1 MRESQLSFSA
11 VPARGT
17 GTDHLGWKG
26 PSSSMT
32 KLKRNAEIAP
42 DPHIFGARYLSNVK
56 ILGHFGGGNCRY
68 RLCTANRKSV
78 FSNVDVHEK

>member
-1 MRESQLSFSA
+1 MRESQLSSSA

-17 GTDHLGWKG
+17 GTDHLGRKG

-42 DPHIFGARYLSNVK
+42 DPHVFWVRYLSNVK
-56 ILGHFGGGNCRY
+56 ILGWHFEGWNSLNIDFEQLIINLSFRM
-68 RLCTANRKSV
+68 
-78 FSNVDVHEK
+78 